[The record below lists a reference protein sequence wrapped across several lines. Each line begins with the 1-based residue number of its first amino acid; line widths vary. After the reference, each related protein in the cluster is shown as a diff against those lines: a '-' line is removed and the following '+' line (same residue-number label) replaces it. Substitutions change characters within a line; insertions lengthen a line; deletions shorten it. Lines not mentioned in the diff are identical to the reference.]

1 MEPLVDKDIFSP
13 VRDSIQ
19 IFANDIIRRRSPI
32 LLISKPDL
40 EGSLSLAP
48 LEAALLDARV
58 PYKRRFTN
66 SEPDFEPFIQITNNS
81 VTNKSGLSGL
91 SVSTEIVDG

>member
-48 LEAALLDARV
+48 LEAALL
-58 PYKRRFTN
+58 
-66 SEPDFEPFIQITNNS
+66 
-81 VTNKSGLSGL
+81 LSL
-91 SVSTEIVDG
+91 IHI